1 MDAVNVSDIKDQIES
16 LIGRAEAGESVEIT
30 RDGHAVAR
38 IMPPEPPADAKKR
51 IDWKEVLAFT
61 RTLPFDPSS
70 AGELVRRM
78 RDESRY

>member
-30 RDGHAVAR
+30 
-38 IMPPEPPADAKKR
+38 PPEPTAGTMKP